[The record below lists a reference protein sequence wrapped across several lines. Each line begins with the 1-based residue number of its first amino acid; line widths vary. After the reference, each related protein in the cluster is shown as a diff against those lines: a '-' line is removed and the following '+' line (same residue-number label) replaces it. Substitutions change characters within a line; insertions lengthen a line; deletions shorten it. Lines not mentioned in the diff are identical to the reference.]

1 LGQKRSRTIRSKEV
15 ILLLRL
21 IKNMDHR
28 TGCIYSEKA
37 QFIEDTMTEEGYR
50 VPPRKSG
57 FKSFDE
63 IPLPKEMTYPEKGRM
78 VDLAKCMIS
87 TTNML
92 GYRKNGKIFAYTAE
106 GIIDK
111 VQLSPKRGR
120 QFLQKMIRLGVMQKV
135 IRKYGDVESEEYYI
149 NPAYFF
155 AGKRISF
162 NLYLLFREHLD
173 PILPGWVKN
182 DFLMAAREI
191 DDPEIAESKKK
202 FIEHVRG
209 AGNGQQ

>member
-1 LGQKRSRTIRSKEV
+1 M
-15 ILLLRL
+15 LRL
-21 IKNMDHR
+21 IKNVDHR
-28 TGCIYSEKA
+28 TGRTYSEKA

-57 FKSFDE
+57 FKSFNE

-78 VDLAKCMIS
+78 VDLAKCMVS

-106 GIIDK
+106 GIIEK
-111 VQLSPKRGR
+111 VQLSPKRGK
-120 QFLQKMIRLGVMQKV
+120 QFLQKMIRLGVMQK
-135 IRKYGDVESEEYYI
+135 ITRKYAEVESEEYYI

-173 PILPGWVKN
+173 PILPEWVRQE
-182 DFLMAAREI
+182 FLRQAKTFE
-191 DDPEIAESKKK
+191 DK
-202 FIEHVRG
+202 
-209 AGNGQQ
+209 AGRDNGQTQD